1 MPGSEASQPAG
12 RPGWGQLRRPT
23 GLAQC
28 GVGTPGSTA
37 VLTGHGGSEPLGRGG
52 GCGAGMRDST
62 AGSATALRR
71 CWDFR
76 RAMSVWQLHYNMY
89 LKALEISAPIKPP
102 LPHEAG
108 VYWEPREGGAGA
120 QGWADWPL
128 CSAQD
133 APSRRLA
140 SGLGAPGSV
149 PGGPRG
155 CAPDPGSPRKQGALR
170 TGGEGEN
177 PSWGGWRG
185 VLRPNHA
192 FHDSQ
197 APPDTVPLTPQPCR
211 TLWLISGAVTGPG
224 AAAPFVSRSPACSYL
239 RLSLRVR
246 GSVSA

>member
-1 MPGSEASQPAG
+1 
-12 RPGWGQLRRPT
+12 
-23 GLAQC
+23 
-28 GVGTPGSTA
+28 
-37 VLTGHGGSEPLGRGG
+37 
-52 GCGAGMRDST
+52 
-62 AGSATALRR
+62 
-71 CWDFR
+71 
-76 RAMSVWQLHYNMY
+76 MSVWQLHYNMY

-149 PGGPRG
+149 PGGPHG